1 MSHRPEVEKAY
12 ELIGS
17 PIDPNLKV
25 PFELTEIV
33 DYKDSEPGETVEY
46 FTTDHS
52 GTDGIWEANSD
63 GTLTYHKITL
73 RTPTALTFQGLQS
86 QLETILIDEIM
97 NTKDQTALATK
108 KDGIIRSMDKE
119 EVRRALNLI
128 LAVESQE
135 YTVQTG
141 DDFLNAII
149 GMREIITNYATDS
162 ILLLGANAHK
172 AYEDYDLNNVDNFH
186 YAMPID
192 GELKKR
198 GINKVVKVIGS
209 VVLGDETGDPDTSLL
224 DTSYAILVGRDS
236 SLVAGKPIKMRR
248 RKFSKEIAELSGAK
262 EGATRLVSI
271 AETPQPINGDG
282 ANTLGYGAFGYE
294 SQIQVLTNYRAVAW
308 SDLSSLVD

>member
-1 MSHRPEVEKAY
+1 MAKTPIEKAY
-12 ELIGS
+12 ELINE
-17 PIDPNLKV
+17 PIDVNMRV
-25 PFELTEIV
+25 PFELAEIV

-46 FTTDHS
+46 FNTDHS
-52 GTDGIWEANSD
+52 GVDGIYEADSNGSIS
-63 GTLTYHKITL
+63 YHKITL
-73 RTPTALTFQGLQS
+73 RTPVALTFQGLQS
-86 QLETILIDEIM
+86 NLETVLIDEIL
-97 NTKDQTALATK
+97 NSKDQTALATK

-128 LAVESQE
+128 LAVGSQE

-141 DDFLNAII
+141 DDFLKAII
-149 GMREIITNYATDS
+149 GMRDIITNYATNS
-162 ILLLGANAHK
+162 ILLLGSNAYK
-172 AYEDYDLNNVDNFH
+172 AYEDYDLNNADNFH
-186 YAMPID
+186 YPTPID

-198 GINKVVKVIGS
+198 GITKVVKVIGT
-209 VVLGDETGDPDTSLL
+209 VVLGSETGEPDTALL

-248 RKFSKEIAELSGAK
+248 RKFTKEIAELSGAK
-262 EGATRLVSI
+262 EGAVRLVNI
-271 AETPQPINGDG
+271 AQTPQPINGDG